1 MNFQL
6 EELFKD
12 LHSLRTKSRT
22 SSEYKYMQK
31 RITQNRMLM
40 EEELSMMNE
49 EERKPYIIYA
59 EILEVIKA
67 TQGELDELDAV
78 RRDRLYNM
86 DQLEKCRKKYQELSK
101 SKNGKNK
108 R

>member
-1 MNFQL
+1 
-6 EELFKD
+6 
-12 LHSLRTKSRT
+12 
-22 SSEYKYMQK
+22 
-31 RITQNRMLM
+31 
-40 EEELSMMNE
+40 MMNE

-86 DQLEKCRKKYQELSK
+86 DQLEKCRKKQTRIKQEQEWKKLEMSVYGRMCALGYC
-101 SKNGKNK
+101 SSSA

>member
-1 MNFQL
+1 
-6 EELFKD
+6 
-12 LHSLRTKSRT
+12 
-22 SSEYKYMQK
+22 MQK
-31 RITQNRMLM
+31 LITQNRMLM

-108 R
+108 RWASMDACALWATALLLLGELDNASK